1 MYTTHLCSRK
11 TSIRLLLHQFRSVTQ
26 KCFAFFRSRASPY
39 PSAEWQKRLQAAV
52 LPFSRRHCSLL
63 ARTLYHIPERRTT
76 LNLDLHSGHST
87 RYLQVYEYYK
97 NLIVTSRLMPGTKM
111 PSIRRCA
118 QQLGLSRTTIET
130 AYLCL
135 AADGYIIS
143 KPQSGYYVT
152 GRTVKNTSHK
162 DNPGT
167 KAGSSSSPEIQYNFT
182 SNNVDADSFD
192 FNLWRRYIKS
202 TLRQDGRMLT
212 YGEPQGEYELR
223 EVICN
228 YVINKRNA
236 VCRPEN
242 IIIGAG
248 SQTLMNILCPL
259 IRERKNVCFHDSRFA
274 QGMVIFEDYGFDVE
288 KDKENANVLYMTPSH
303 MTSLGDVMSV
313 QKRLELLKEC
323 AAHDRL
329 IIEDDYDNEF
339 RYFTKP
345 IPCLQGLAG
354 GENVVY
360 LSTFSKLLLPSIR
373 LSFMILPDSLLPLYE
388 QKKALY
394 NQTASKSEQLALCQ
408 FLRDGHLDSQIRK
421 LKRLYSNKAKTL
433 STLLEEAFGNQ
444 AQIYMGE
451 SVFLVHMKLKCRMN
465 GDELRDRAR
474 EKGISVFS
482 IHKTSSKN
490 EGYAHIALS
499 CCEVPAERFPDAV
512 RLLKEATVEGNG

>member
-1 MYTTHLCSRK
+1 M
-11 TSIRLLLHQFRSVTQ
+11 
-26 KCFAFFRSRASPY
+26 
-39 PSAEWQKRLQAAV
+39 
-52 LPFSRRHCSLL
+52 
-63 ARTLYHIPERRTT
+63 
-76 LNLDLHSGHST
+76 NLDFNSTQTT
-87 RYLQVYEYYK
+87 RYLQVYDYYK
-97 NLIVTSRLMPGTKM
+97 DLIATGRLMPGTKM

-118 QQLGLSRTTIET
+118 VQLGLSRTTIET

-143 KPQSGYYVT
+143 RPQSGYYIT
-152 GRTVKNTSHK
+152 DRTIT
-162 DNPGT
+162 T
-167 KAGSSSSPEIQYNFT
+167 ISSPKVPNSPSGMATGKKILYNFT

-223 EVICN
+223 EVISR
-228 YVINKRNA
+228 YVMNKRNA

-242 IIIGAG
+242 IVVGAG
-248 SQTLMNILCPL
+248 SQALLNILCPL
-259 IRERKNVCFHDSRFA
+259 IKERKTVCFRDTRFA

-288 KDKENANVLYMTPSH
+288 KEKENASVLYMTPSH

-313 QKRLELLKEC
+313 EKRLALLKEC

-339 RYFTKP
+339 RYFSKP

-421 LKRLYSNKAKTL
+421 LKRLYSNKARTL
-433 STLLEEAFGNQ
+433 STLLEEAFGPQ
-444 AQIYMGE
+444 AQVYMGE
-451 SVFLVHMKLKCRMN
+451 SVFLVHLKVKCSLTS
-465 GDELRDRAR
+465 DELCERAAAN
-474 EKGISVFS
+474 GILVFP
-482 IHKTSSKN
+482 IHKAGKKN
-490 EGYAHIALS
+490 ESYAHIALS
-499 CCEVPAERFPDAV
+499 CCEVPVEKFPDAV
-512 RLLKEATVEGNG
+512 KLLRKMLSCA

>member
-1 MYTTHLCSRK
+1 M
-11 TSIRLLLHQFRSVTQ
+11 
-26 KCFAFFRSRASPY
+26 
-39 PSAEWQKRLQAAV
+39 
-52 LPFSRRHCSLL
+52 
-63 ARTLYHIPERRTT
+63 
-76 LNLDLHSGHST
+76 NLDFNSGQST
-87 RYLQVYEYYK
+87 RYLQVYDYYK
-97 NLIVTSRLMPGTKM
+97 EMIVNGRLPENTKM

-143 KPQSGYYVT
+143 RPQSGYYVT
-152 GRTVKNTSHK
+152 GRSHK
-162 DNPGT
+162 SRVIT
-167 KAGSSSSPEIQYNFT
+167 PERKRETEKQVLYNFT

-223 EVICN
+223 ETICN

-242 IIIGAG
+242 IVIGAG
-248 SQTLMNILCPL
+248 SQALMNILCPL
-259 IRERKNVCFHDSRFA
+259 IRQRHSVCFQDMHFA
-274 QGMVIFEDYGFDVE
+274 QGMVIFEDYGFSLE
-288 KDKENANVLYMTPSH
+288 AQRENARILYMTPSH
-303 MTSLGDVMSV
+303 MTTPEEVMSV
-313 QKRLELLKEC
+313 ERRLTLLKEC

-339 RYFTKP
+339 RYFNKP

-388 QKKALY
+388 AKKALY

-408 FLRDGHLDSQIRK
+408 FLRDGHLDGQIRK
-421 LKRLYSNKAKTL
+421 LKRLYAGKARSLTV
-433 STLLEEAFGNQ
+433 LLAEAFGGQ
-444 AQIYMGE
+444 AVVSMGE
-451 SVFLVHMKLKCRMN
+451 SVFLVHLKVKCRLT
-465 GDELRDRAR
+465 GDALLERAR
-474 EKGISVFS
+474 SHGLKFFVS
-482 IHKTSSKN
+482 
-490 EGYAHIALS
+490 EGRQNPSRTAGDAEHTVHLALS
-499 CCEVPAERFPDAV
+499 CCEVPVEAFPEAV
-512 RLLKEATVEGNG
+512 RRLKAVVEGA

>member
-1 MYTTHLCSRK
+1 M
-11 TSIRLLLHQFRSVTQ
+11 
-26 KCFAFFRSRASPY
+26 
-39 PSAEWQKRLQAAV
+39 
-52 LPFSRRHCSLL
+52 
-63 ARTLYHIPERRTT
+63 
-76 LNLDLHSGHST
+76 NLDFNSTHST
-87 RYLQVYEYYK
+87 RYLQVYDYYK
-97 NLIVTSRLMPGTKM
+97 DLIVTGRLMPGTKM
-111 PSIRRCA
+111 PSIRRGA
-118 QQLGLSRTTIET
+118 VQLGLSRTTIET

-143 KPQSGYYVT
+143 RPQSGYYVT
-152 GRTVKNTSHK
+152 DRTATNVYHQSAPNTAS
-162 DNPGT
+162 GT
-167 KAGSSSSPEIQYNFT
+167 AHEQKILYNFT

-223 EVICN
+223 EVICR
-228 YVINKRNA
+228 YVTSKRNA

-242 IIIGAG
+242 IVIGAG
-248 SQTLMNILCPL
+248 SQALLNILCPL
-259 IRERKNVCFHDSRFA
+259 IKARRTVCFRDTRFA

-288 KDKENANVLYMTPSH
+288 KEKENASVLYMTPSH

-313 QKRLELLKEC
+313 EKRLALLKEC

-339 RYFTKP
+339 RYFSKP

-421 LKRLYSNKAKTL
+421 LKRLYASKAKTL
-433 STLLEEAFGNQ
+433 STLLEETFGKQ
-444 AQIYMGE
+444 AQVYMGE
-451 SVFLVHMKLKCRMN
+451 SVFLVHLKLKCALTS
-465 GDELRDRAR
+465 DELCERAAAN
-474 EKGISVFS
+474 GILVFP
-482 IHKTSSKN
+482 IHKTGKKN
-490 EGYAHIALS
+490 ESYAHIALS
-499 CCEVPAERFPDAV
+499 CCEVPVEKFPDAV
-512 RLLKEATVEGNG
+512 KLIQNALSDMD

>member
-1 MYTTHLCSRK
+1 M
-11 TSIRLLLHQFRSVTQ
+11 
-26 KCFAFFRSRASPY
+26 
-39 PSAEWQKRLQAAV
+39 
-52 LPFSRRHCSLL
+52 
-63 ARTLYHIPERRTT
+63 
-76 LNLDLHSGHST
+76 NLDFNSTQST
-87 RYLQVYEYYK
+87 RYLQVYDYYK
-97 NLIVTSRLMPGTKM
+97 DLITAGRLMPGTKM

-118 QQLGLSRTTIET
+118 VQLGLSRTTIET

-143 KPQSGYYVT
+143 RPQSGYYVT
-152 GRTVKNTSHK
+152 DRTVTSAPKTAEHRTAVA
-162 DNPGT
+162 PQT
-167 KAGSSSSPEIQYNFT
+167 KILYNFT

-223 EVICN
+223 EVICR
-228 YVINKRNA
+228 YVTSKRNA

-242 IIIGAG
+242 IVIGAG
-248 SQTLMNILCPL
+248 SQALLNILCPL
-259 IRERKNVCFHDSRFA
+259 IKERKTVCFRDTRFA

-288 KDKENANVLYMTPSH
+288 REKENASVLYMTPSH

-313 QKRLELLKEC
+313 EKRLALLKEC
-323 AAHDRL
+323 AAHNRL

-339 RYFTKP
+339 RYFSKP

-421 LKRLYSNKAKTL
+421 LKRLYASKAKTL
-433 STLLEEAFGNQ
+433 STLLEETFGAQ
-444 AQIYMGE
+444 AQVYMGE
-451 SVFLVHMKLKCRMN
+451 SVFLVHLRLKCALTS
-465 GDELRDRAR
+465 DELCGRAA
-474 EKGISVFS
+474 ENGILVFP
-482 IHKTSSKN
+482 IHKTGKKN
-490 EGYAHIALS
+490 ESYAHIALS
-499 CCEVPAERFPDAV
+499 CCEVPVEKFPEAV
-512 RLLKEATVEGNG
+512 RLLQKTVLDKKT

>member
-1 MYTTHLCSRK
+1 M
-11 TSIRLLLHQFRSVTQ
+11 
-26 KCFAFFRSRASPY
+26 
-39 PSAEWQKRLQAAV
+39 
-52 LPFSRRHCSLL
+52 
-63 ARTLYHIPERRTT
+63 
-76 LNLDLHSGHST
+76 NLDFNSTQST
-87 RYLQVYEYYK
+87 RYLQVYDYYK
-97 NLIVTSRLMPGTKM
+97 NLITTGRLVSGTKM

-118 QQLGLSRTTIET
+118 IQLGLSRTTIET

-143 KPQSGYYVT
+143 RPQSGYYVT
-152 GRTVKNTSHK
+152 DRTAVPKSLDHQAATTSETKNL
-162 DNPGT
+162 
-167 KAGSSSSPEIQYNFT
+167 YNFT

-223 EVICN
+223 EVICR
-228 YVINKRNA
+228 YVTNKRNA

-242 IIIGAG
+242 IVIGAG
-248 SQTLMNILCPL
+248 SQALLNILCPL
-259 IRERKNVCFHDSRFA
+259 IRERRTVCFRDTRFA

-288 KDKENANVLYMTPSH
+288 KEKENANVLYMTPSH

-313 QKRLELLKEC
+313 EKRLALLKEC
-323 AAHDRL
+323 AVHDRL

-339 RYFTKP
+339 RYFSKP

-373 LSFMILPDSLLPLYE
+373 LSFMILPDSLLPLYQE
-388 QKKALY
+388 KKALY

-421 LKRLYSNKAKTL
+421 LKRLYTNKAKML
-433 STLLEEAFGNQ
+433 STLLEQTLGAQ
-444 AQIYMGE
+444 AQVYMGE
-451 SVFLVHMKLKCRMN
+451 SVFLVHVRIKCFLSS
-465 GDELRDRAR
+465 DELCDRAAAN
-474 EKGISVFS
+474 GILVFP
-482 IHKTSSKN
+482 IHKTGRKN

-499 CCEVPAERFPDAV
+499 CCEVPVEKFPEAV
-512 RLLKEATVEGNG
+512 ELLLKTLSDGA

>member
-1 MYTTHLCSRK
+1 MKNQY
-11 TSIRLLLHQFRSVTQ
+11 
-26 KCFAFFRSRASPY
+26 
-39 PSAEWQKRLQAAV
+39 
-52 LPFSRRHCSLL
+52 
-63 ARTLYHIPERRTT
+63 
-76 LNLDLHSGHST
+76 LDLHAGSST
-87 RYLQVYEYYK
+87 RYIQVYDYYK
-97 NLIVTSRLMPGTKM
+97 ELITTGRLMQGTKM
-111 PSIRRCA
+111 PSIRKCA
-118 QQLGLSRTTIET
+118 VQLGLSRTTIET

-135 AADGYIIS
+135 AADGYIIAR
-143 KPQSGYYVT
+143 PQSGYYVT
-152 GRTVKNTSHK
+152 GRTAKNPASPKTADAKSQSGS
-162 DNPGT
+162 DT
-167 KAGSSSSPEIQYNFT
+167 KIQYNFT

-228 YVINKRNA
+228 YVVNKRNA

-242 IIIGAG
+242 IVIGAG

-259 IRERKNVCFHDSRFA
+259 IKERGTVCFRDTRFA
-274 QGMVIFEDYGFDVE
+274 QGMVIFEDYGFDVG

-313 QKRLELLKEC
+313 EKRLALLKEC

-388 QKKALY
+388 KKKALY

-408 FLRDGHLDSQIRK
+408 FLRDGHLESQIRK
-421 LKRLYSNKAKTL
+421 LKRLYSNKAKML
-433 STLLEEAFGNQ
+433 STLLEEAFGNR
-444 AQIYMGE
+444 AKVYMGE
-451 SVFLVHMKLKCRMN
+451 SVFLVHLKLKCSMTS
-465 GDELRDRAR
+465 DELCARAAQ
-474 EKGISVFS
+474 KGVLVFP
-482 IHKTSSKN
+482 IHKASSTG

-499 CCEVPAERFPDAV
+499 CCEVSADYFGEAV
-512 RLLKEATVEGNG
+512 RRLKEAAERE

>member
-1 MYTTHLCSRK
+1 M
-11 TSIRLLLHQFRSVTQ
+11 
-26 KCFAFFRSRASPY
+26 
-39 PSAEWQKRLQAAV
+39 
-52 LPFSRRHCSLL
+52 
-63 ARTLYHIPERRTT
+63 
-76 LNLDLHSGHST
+76 NLDFNSTQST
-87 RYLQVYEYYK
+87 RYLQVYDYYRD
-97 NLIVTSRLMPGTKM
+97 LIAAGRLMPGTKI

-118 QQLGLSRTTIET
+118 VQLGLSRTTIET

-143 KPQSGYYVT
+143 RPQSGYYVT
-152 GRTVKNTSHK
+152 DRAVTAPRTADRKS
-162 DNPGT
+162 
-167 KAGSSSSPEIQYNFT
+167 AAAPEKKILYNFT

-202 TLRQDGRMLT
+202 TLRQNARMLT

-223 EVICN
+223 EVICR
-228 YVINKRNA
+228 YVMSKRNA

-242 IIIGAG
+242 IVVGAG
-248 SQTLMNILCPL
+248 SQALLNILCPL
-259 IRERKNVCFHDSRFA
+259 IRDRGNVCFRDTRFA

-288 KDKENANVLYMTPSH
+288 KERENASVLYMTPSH

-313 QKRLELLKEC
+313 EKRLALLKEC

-339 RYFTKP
+339 RYFSKP

-421 LKRLYSNKAKTL
+421 LKRLYAGKAKTL
-433 STLLEEAFGNQ
+433 STLLEVAFGTR
-444 AQIYMGE
+444 AQVFMGE
-451 SVFLVHMKLKCRMN
+451 SVFLVHLKINCSLSS
-465 GDELRDRAR
+465 DELCDRAAAD
-474 EKGISVFS
+474 GILVFP
-482 IHKTSSKN
+482 IHKTGKKS

-499 CCEVPAERFPDAV
+499 CCEVPAEKFPDAV
-512 RLLKEATVEGNG
+512 DRLRRVLSDSL

>member
-1 MYTTHLCSRK
+1 M
-11 TSIRLLLHQFRSVTQ
+11 
-26 KCFAFFRSRASPY
+26 
-39 PSAEWQKRLQAAV
+39 
-52 LPFSRRHCSLL
+52 
-63 ARTLYHIPERRTT
+63 
-76 LNLDLHSGHST
+76 NLDFNSTQST
-87 RYLQVYEYYK
+87 RYLQVYDYYK
-97 NLIVTSRLMPGTKM
+97 NLITTGRLVSGTKM

-118 QQLGLSRTTIET
+118 IQLGLSRTTIET

-143 KPQSGYYVT
+143 RPQSGYYVT
-152 GRTVKNTSHK
+152 DRTAVPKSLDHQAATTSE
-162 DNPGT
+162 T
-167 KAGSSSSPEIQYNFT
+167 KILYNFT

-223 EVICN
+223 EVICR
-228 YVINKRNA
+228 YVTNKRNA

-242 IIIGAG
+242 IVIGAG
-248 SQTLMNILCPL
+248 SQALLNILCPL
-259 IRERKNVCFHDSRFA
+259 IRERRTVCLRDTRFA

-288 KDKENANVLYMTPSH
+288 KEKENANVLYMTPSH

-313 QKRLELLKEC
+313 EKRLALLKEC
-323 AAHDRL
+323 AVHDRL

-339 RYFTKP
+339 RYFSKP

-373 LSFMILPDSLLPLYE
+373 LSFMILPDSLLPLYQE
-388 QKKALY
+388 KKALY

-421 LKRLYSNKAKTL
+421 LKRLYTNKAKML
-433 STLLEEAFGNQ
+433 STLLEQTLGAQ
-444 AQIYMGE
+444 AQVYMGE
-451 SVFLVHMKLKCRMN
+451 SVFLVHVRIKCFLSS
-465 GDELRDRAR
+465 DELCDRAAAN
-474 EKGISVFS
+474 GILVFP
-482 IHKTSSKN
+482 IHKTGRKN

-499 CCEVPAERFPDAV
+499 CCEVPVEKFPEAV
-512 RLLKEATVEGNG
+512 ELLLKTLSDGA